1 MSTEEVRRTEE
12 LLNEAR
18 DTEDKKELMEIM
30 YEMADITRLA
40 SVSGSTE
47 KDLATAVNAFA
58 EWQYG
63 GYGERDPNT
72 LRVVGQQLWSEVSDS
87 VYSINGNRPPSPSFG
102 AEEHEA

>member
-1 MSTEEVRRTEE
+1 MATAEVRRTEE
-12 LLNEAR
+12 LLREAR
-18 DTEDKKELMEIM
+18 GTDNHKELMAIM
-30 YEMADITRLA
+30 DEMVDIARLA
-40 SVSGSTE
+40 SECGDKE
-47 KDLATAVNAFA
+47 KNLAFAINAFA